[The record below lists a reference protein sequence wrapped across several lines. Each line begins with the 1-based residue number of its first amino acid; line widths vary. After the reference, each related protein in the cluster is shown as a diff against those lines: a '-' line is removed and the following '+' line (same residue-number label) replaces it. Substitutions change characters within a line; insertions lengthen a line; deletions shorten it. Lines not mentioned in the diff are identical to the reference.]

1 MLISWIRGAI
11 KTKHDV
17 RVKTYSNSN
26 KGEFDRTRLSKF
38 LEHSLLLSYNIYQ
51 QDCIQQHTSLHLYT
65 SGT

>member
-38 LEHSLLLSYNIYQ
+38 LEHSLLLS
-51 QDCIQQHTSLHLYT
+51 S
-65 SGT
+65 